1 MDLEGAADQL
11 YAISPDDF
19 VAQRTALVAEA
30 RAAKDRAL
38 AKEIG
43 QLRRPT
49 RSAWLVNILAR
60 AEPERMTEL
69 LELGTALQQAQQRM
83 AGDDLRRLSKER
95 RTMIDSLS
103 RRAGELGAEQEYAA
117 TDAAI
122 QEVSQTLQA
131 ALGDPSVADLVRAGR
146 LPQAVSYGGFGPSD
160 LASALAASRPAAEP
174 KTKPA
179 KNEPASEEESPP
191 ADRQQDTAE
200 IQAAEQEAAAKQ
212 QAADDAAEAAAG
224 AESAA
229 EAATTRSDE
238 LAEEVE
244 SLRTR
249 LREAE
254 EQERAAREEARAAR
268 KRSMELRRE
277 AAATAQDA
285 SAATAR
291 LDQLRDS

>member
-1 MDLEGAADQL
+1 MDLQGAADQL

-30 RAAKDRAL
+30 RAAKDRGL

-60 AEPERMTEL
+60 AEPERLTEL
-69 LELGTALQQAQQRM
+69 LKLGTALQQAQQRM
-83 AGDDLRRLSKER
+83 AGDELRRLSKER
-95 RTMIDSLS
+95 RTMIDFLS
-103 RRAGELGAEQEYAA
+103 RRAGELGVEQEYAA

-131 ALGDPSVADLVRAGR
+131 ALGDPAVADLVRAGR
-146 LPQAVSYGGFGPSD
+146 IPQAVSYGGFGPAD
-160 LASALAASRPAAEP
+160 LTSALAASLPAAEP
-174 KTKPA
+174 KTTPA
-179 KNEPASEEESPP
+179 KTAPASDEDSRPEEPP
-191 ADRQQDTAE
+191 TDPAE
-200 IQAAEQEAAAKQ
+200 ITEAEQEAAVKR
-212 QAADDAAEAAAG
+212 QAADVAAEVAAEAEA
-224 AESAA
+224 AA

-238 LAEEVE
+238 LADQVE

-254 EQERAAREEARAAR
+254 EQERTAREEARSAR

-277 AAATAQDA
+277 AAAAAQDA
-285 SAATAR
+285 SAAQSR
-291 LDQLRDS
+291 LDQLRGP

>member
-1 MDLEGAADQL
+1 MDLPEAADQL

-30 RAAKDRAL
+30 RAAKDRDL
-38 AKEIG
+38 AKAIG

-60 AEPERMTEL
+60 AEPDRMTEL

-103 RRAGELGAEQEYAA
+103 RRASELGAEQEYVA

-131 ALGDPSVADLVRAGR
+131 ALGDPAVADLVRAGR
-146 LPQAVSYGGFGPSD
+146 IPQAVSYGGFGPAD
-160 LASALAASRPAAEP
+160 LTSALAASLPAAEP
-174 KTKPA
+174 KTTPA
-179 KNEPASEEESPP
+179 KSAPASDEDGPP
-191 ADRQQDTAE
+191 AEPPPDSAE
-200 IQAAEQEAAAKQ
+200 VRAAEQEAAAKQ
-212 QAADDAAEAAAG
+212 QAADEAAEAS
-224 AESAA
+224 AEAEQAA
-229 EAATTRSDE
+229 ETATTRSDE
-238 LAEEVE
+238 LADEVE

-254 EQERAAREEARAAR
+254 DQERIAREEARTAR

-277 AAATAQDA
+277 AAAAAQDA
-285 SAATAR
+285 SAARSR
-291 LDQLRDS
+291 LDQLRNP